1 MPIKSGSTV
10 VPLMGVDGRVVAYRL
25 GSPSKSGMLAI
36 PGMAADGVDVA
47 LKVASMTKRDQS
59 GPIAMTVDGEV
70 VPLKGGMAPGMILI
84 FIDEAS
90 SVYFNRYNPEY
101 GQANWD
107 ADVVRWNSLVAA
119 NGPPDFAAVHKV
131 AGQATL
137 DIIPPDRTCPPEIN
151 YRTIVRNPAVADLV
165 AAYEDCKG
173 DPTIPHPREV
183 LICIDSSGSMTRSTM
198 TPGIDPF
205 EQWLNDG
212 GTFTPD
218 PLAPLPRIPWREVR
232 FGSERWLDLTGDLYE
247 DYR

>member
-10 VPLMGVDGRVVAYRL
+10 VPLMGIDGCVVAYRL

-36 PGMAADGVDVA
+36 PGIAADGVDVA

-59 GPIAMTVDGEV
+59 GPIGLAVDGV
-70 VPLKGGMAPGMILI
+70 IVPLKGGMAPGMILI
-84 FIDEAS
+84 FIDEAD
-90 SVYFNRYNPEY
+90 SVYFNRYHPEQ

-107 ADVVRWNSLVAA
+107 ADVVRWNGLVAA

-131 AGQATL
+131 AGQPTL

-151 YRTIVRNPAVADLV
+151 YRTISRNPTAAELV

-173 DPTIPHPREV
+173 DPTLPHPREV
-183 LICIDSSGSMTRSTM
+183 IICIDSSGSMTRSTM

-232 FGSERWLDLTGDLYE
+232 FGSERWLALTCDLYE